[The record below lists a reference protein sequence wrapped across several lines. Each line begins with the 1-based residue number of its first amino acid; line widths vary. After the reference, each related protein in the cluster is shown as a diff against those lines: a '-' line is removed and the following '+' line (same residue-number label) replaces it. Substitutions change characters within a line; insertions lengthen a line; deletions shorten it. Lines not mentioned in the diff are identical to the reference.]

1 MGKKIGIISD
11 THGLV
16 RKEAIMALKGCEMI
30 IHVGDV
36 GRPEVIDELKLIAP
50 VIAVRGN
57 VDRGIWAE
65 ELPLTEVVQIENVNI
80 WVIHDI
86 STLDIDPKAAGI
98 NVVIYGHSHKMKKEY
113 LDDVL
118 YVNPGSAGPR
128 RFDYPVSLALMKIDE
143 DTIDVKFIDLGEI

>member
-30 IHVGDV
+30 IHAGDV

-65 ELPLTEVVQIENVNI
+65 ELP
-80 WVIHDI
+80 
-86 STLDIDPKAAGI
+86 
-98 NVVIYGHSHKMKKEY
+98 
-113 LDDVL
+113 
-118 YVNPGSAGPR
+118 
-128 RFDYPVSLALMKIDE
+128 
-143 DTIDVKFIDLGEI
+143 